1 VAEIPAAVATAAA
14 MAADIP
20 ATAVDTQATAVPI
33 ASPPA
38 TAALITRASGGSIRQ
53 FKIGPKILKGPVLRN
68 FGPLII
74 QTAFTGPIRGTCR
87 SIHRIF
93 IFNFLS

>member
-1 VAEIPAAVATAAA
+1 MFCNAEAKPNKSPVLNSQCGVAEIPAAVATAAA

-53 FKIGPKILKGPVLRN
+53 FKIGPKNLEGPCSL
-68 FGPLII
+68 
-74 QTAFTGPIRGTCR
+74 T
-87 SIHRIF
+87 
-93 IFNFLS
+93 